1 MKVKPNSA
9 AWDHVWTVVV
19 HHRNRHT
26 LLKTIE
32 SLQAGGIAPT
42 RLLIVDNS
50 ELPMV
55 EEEALRAG
63 LPCGV
68 ELLTMPN
75 RGFAAAVNAGIAAI
89 SERADNVQ
97 YVLVATHEVIVKEG
111 AIVTLL
117 RALSENRQ
125 RMAAGP
131 TLLVTHGS
139 TERLWSC
146 GGYLSPVLRLPRHRG
161 YLEAPTAL
169 KTDAVTERDWLDGA
183 LILYR
188 WSEIQTHQMDE
199 SYFLYLE
206 EVDYHLAIRARG
218 GKVVWV
224 PSSTTYQASNGMPLF
239 YLARNLQIFH
249 RRWGRTGLRKIP
261 TVYVCLKGL
270 LRGIREGT
278 FQQSLREVSSGY
290 RSGRRVLKAAR

>member
-1 MKVKPNSA
+1 MTAKPNSA
-9 AWDHVWTVVV
+9 VWDQVWTIVV

-50 ELPMV
+50 EVPMI
-55 EEEALRAG
+55 EEEALRAD
-63 LPCGV
+63 LPPGV
-68 ELLTMPN
+68 ELLTVPN
-75 RGFAAAVNAGIAAI
+75 RGFAAAVNEGIVEI
-89 SERADNVQ
+89 GNRADNVQ

-111 AIVTLL
+111 AIVALL
-117 RALSENRQ
+117 QALSENEE

-131 TLLVTHGS
+131 TLLVMHGS
-139 TERLWSC
+139 TELLWSC
-146 GGYLSPVLRLPRHRG
+146 GGYLSSILRLPRHRG
-161 YLEAPTAL
+161 YLESPTAL
-169 KTDAVTERDWLDGA
+169 KTDAVTARDWLDGA
-183 LILYR
+183 LVLYR
-188 WSEIQTHQMDE
+188 WSEIETHQMDE

-218 GKVVWV
+218 GQVVWV

-249 RRWGRTGLRKIP
+249 RRWGRTGWCLIP
-261 TVYVCLKGL
+261 TVYVCSRAL
-270 LRGIREGT
+270 LRGIRDGT
-278 FQQSLREVSSGY
+278 FRRSLREVSSGY
-290 RSGRRVLKAAR
+290 RTGRRALRSVR